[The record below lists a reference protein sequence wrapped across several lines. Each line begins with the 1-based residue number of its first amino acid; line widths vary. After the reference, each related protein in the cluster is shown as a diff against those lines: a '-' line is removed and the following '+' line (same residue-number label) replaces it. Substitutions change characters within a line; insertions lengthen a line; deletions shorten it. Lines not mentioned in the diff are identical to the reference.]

1 MAVPGVYCPASIV
14 LGVIRVHKIPLHDKA
29 VVHEEEMSLV
39 LSVNCLPPL
48 FQVSAL
54 PSRRASG
61 VVAVSMVT

>member
-1 MAVPGVYCPASIV
+1 
-14 LGVIRVHKIPLHDKA
+14 VHKIPLHDKA